1 MKRDGS
7 ITVSSFGGGRE
18 CATIK
23 TLLRCSRVVGNS
35 VPSGDAYW
43 AEANTGD
50 ENVEAGTEHINSNS
64 QVWSAADRVLEVLR
78 GSCEVNAI
86 ELG

>member
-1 MKRDGS
+1 MCV
-7 ITVSSFGGGRE
+7 TM
-18 CATIK
+18 K

-50 ENVEAGTEHINSNS
+50 ENAETGTEHINSNS
-64 QVWSAADRVLEVLR
+64 RVWSAADRVLEVLR

-86 ELG
+86 ELS

>member
-1 MKRDGS
+1 M
-7 ITVSSFGGGRE
+7 
-18 CATIK
+18 K

-43 AEANTGD
+43 AESNTGRDTGD
-50 ENVEAGTEHINSNS
+50 ETAETGTKHINNNS
-64 QVWSAADRVLEVLR
+64 RVWSAADRVLEVLR

-86 ELG
+86 ELS